1 MTNDILIVNRLCF
14 SQCQRCQ
21 FSDFVTRF
29 SDFQKTSNKINF
41 LSPIR
46 TVIVSHMDV
55 CKNKFTYHLSDKTH
69 GFGGRFIHSGGASSV
84 ILRTRE
90 RAAHVASHMIVCCK

>member
-1 MTNDILIVNRLCF
+1 MDVTWGVVIF
-14 SQCQRCQ
+14 SSSFVSSRSHAWQC
-21 FSDFVTRF
+21 D
-29 SDFQKTSNKINF
+29 

-55 CKNKFTYHLSDKTH
+55 CKNKFTYHLSDKLMDSD
-69 GFGGRFIHSGGASSV
+69 GDLFSGGASSV

-90 RAAHVASHMIVCCK
+90 RAAHAASHMIVCCK

>member
-1 MTNDILIVNRLCF
+1 MDYLGKGEVLTNTD
-14 SQCQRCQ
+14 
-21 FSDFVTRF
+21 
-29 SDFQKTSNKINF
+29 

-46 TVIVSHMDV
+46 TVIVSHKDV

-69 GFGGRFIHSGGASSV
+69 GFGWWFIHSGGASSV

-90 RAAHVASHMIVCCK
+90 RAAHVANHMIVCCK